1 MRKLRHTDFVICTES
16 QRTSVVVQKNSRP
29 PDLSSHIQSYLS
41 HVMIFQNTNFNLTL
55 SLLNSRY
62 FFLQW
67 VVRYSGER
75 QTGWSYMF
83 TLILAWT
90 PRSRLIQLPHSP
102 LLQFPMFAF
111 WARVLQTPGCASIC
125 SVTHSTDFGETAS
138 SLRKFSTWA
147 LGCILYCTWNHDNQS
162 Q

>member
-1 MRKLRHTDFVICTES
+1 MRKLRHTDFVICTGS

-41 HVMIFQNTNFNLTL
+41 HVMIFQNTNFSLTL

-67 VVRYSGER
+67 VVGYSGER

-83 TLILAWT
+83 TLILART
-90 PRSRLIQLPHSP
+90 PRSQLWYNFHTAHYCNSLCLHFEPGSCRLLDV
-102 LLQFPMFAF
+102 LQFVQCLILQILVRQLHHSGSS
-111 WARVLQTPGCASIC
+111 ARGL
-125 SVTHSTDFGETAS
+125 
-138 SLRKFSTWA
+138 
-147 LGCILYCTWNHDNQS
+147 
-162 Q
+162 